1 MKRRLVT
8 GLAALGAVSMAT
20 PAHAALHTW
29 SLIPYIADP
38 LEHALGGGVDLDHLV
53 TFTLVAAL
61 LMLIS
66 VRLGAK
72 YRKMLETGDISP
84 SPKFSLMNVVE
95 TIAAA
100 VKGLLTEV
108 VGPWD
113 DTVDSH
119 GHTHK
124 GSKQYF
130 TLCAGFTFAILF
142 TNLTGLLPYSSMA
155 TANINTTLAL
165 ALVSFFSYNYF
176 GVKAVGLGNHLKH
189 FMGPVPVMAPLMVP
203 IEIISHLARPLS
215 LSLRLFGNMMGDHTV
230 FAVFMVGLGIS
241 IPLVFP
247 VPFLF
252 LGTLVCV
259 VQTLVFVLLTM
270 VYISLAT
277 ASDH

>member
-108 VGPWD
+108 VGLHYLVSAAIGFMLGLVSVYLLSIHWVF
-113 DTVDSH
+113 TTRRVQKSH
-119 GHTHK
+119 HEA
-124 GSKQYF
+124 
-130 TLCAGFTFAILF
+130 LIFAII
-142 TNLTGLLPYSSMA
+142 G
-155 TANINTTLAL
+155 
-165 ALVSFFSYNYF
+165 F
-176 GVKAVGLGNHLKH
+176 G
-189 FMGPVPVMAPLMVP
+189 
-203 IEIISHLARPLS
+203 
-215 LSLRLFGNMMGDHTV
+215 
-230 FAVFMVGLGIS
+230 GLGINELGLYLLTEALMLHYAVS
-241 IPLVFP
+241 KLLVTGLVFGWN
-247 VPFLF
+247 FGIRKILLF
-252 LGTLVCV
+252 R
-259 VQTLVFVLLTM
+259 
-270 VYISLAT
+270 
-277 ASDH
+277 